1 MAIRVRLYK
10 RMYPLFTQVNMKF
23 WKSIQ
28 QTVYTI
34 SVALLFFSCKKSNP
48 TADPGTPPV
57 VPDPVFDINSI
68 HDTYGDVASY
78 ASHLLWGPY
87 NTHDPSIIKAGDYW
101 YCYSTDAAY
110 GSPSELKPGLLVRRS
125 KDLINWHFMG
135 TALNGLPAMGVQ
147 YITANGAR
155 PNNGLWAPYILKVGA
170 EYRLYYALAS
180 DGFRISCIGLETASS
195 PDGPWTEKGIVVGSV
210 TNGPGTNAIDP
221 TVTVTPSGEQW
232 MVYGSAW
239 DGLFELQLDPATGL
253 AKNAGDKGTRV
264 VRRGMTNGVYNGNL
278 EGPEIIYNP
287 DTRMY
292 YLFVAYDW
300 LATKY
305 NVRVYRSANPN
316 GPFLDWNGESVDTQK
331 DHGPMIVAPYAFA
344 GHGGWAGVS
353 HCAVFRDDNNQY
365 YIAHQGRPGVDR
377 AFMVLHV
384 RKLYFNKDGWPT
396 ASPERYAAV
405 TGAAITAADLA
416 GDWEQVVL
424 NYQVVPGYGAEQV
437 DPNYQT
443 AVNLKLDA
451 NGTINGN
458 ANMTWTY
465 ANSELMLNMGAS
477 ATYKVYVDRER
488 DWENKKNTIIFT
500 GLNAAGTAIWG
511 KKK

>member
-1 MAIRVRLYK
+1 
-10 RMYPLFTQVNMKF
+10 MKF
-23 WKSIQ
+23 SNIIR
-28 QTVYTI
+28 QTVCAI
-34 SVALLFFSCKKSNP
+34 SLVVFFISCKKND
-48 TADPGTPPV
+48 TTDDGGTPPV

-78 ASHLLWGPY
+78 ANRSLWGPY

-110 GSPSELKPGLLVRRS
+110 GNPVGLNPGLLVRRS
-125 KDLINWHFMG
+125 KDLVNWQYMG
-135 TALNGLPAMGVQ
+135 TALNGLPSMAVQ
-147 YITANGAR
+147 YITANGAT
-155 PNNGLWAPYILKVGA
+155 PNNGLWAPYVMKVGS

-180 DGFRISCIGLETASS
+180 NGFRISCIGLMTSSS
-195 PDGPWTEKGIVVGSV
+195 PDGPWTEKGIVVSSV
-210 TNGPGTNAIDP
+210 TAGPGTNAIDP
-221 TVTVTPSGEQW
+221 TVTVTPSGEHW

-253 AKNAGDKGTRV
+253 AKNPSEKGTLV

-287 DTRMY
+287 DTKMY

-300 LATKY
+300 LSTKY
-305 NVRVYRSANPN
+305 NVRVYRSASPN
-316 GPFLDWNGESVDTQK
+316 GPFLDWNGENADTQK
-331 DHGPMIVAPYAFA
+331 DHGPMIVAPYAFM

-353 HCAVFRDDNNQY
+353 HCSVFRDNNNQY
-365 YIAHQGRPGVDR
+365 YIAHQGRPGADR

-384 RKLYFNKDGWPT
+384 RKLYFNKDGWPE
-396 ASPERYAAV
+396 ASPERYAALSDTAI
-405 TGAAITAADLA
+405 TGADLV
-416 GDWEQVVL
+416 GNWEQIVL
-424 NYQVVPGYGAEQV
+424 NYQVVPGYETEQV

-443 AVNLKLDA
+443 AAALKLDA
-451 NGTINGN
+451 GGTINGD
-458 ANMTWTY
+458 ASMTWTY
-465 ANSELMLNMGAS
+465 NNSELELKMGS
-477 ATYKVYVDRER
+477 TTYNVHVDRER

-500 GLNAAGTAIWG
+500 GFDAAGRAIWG